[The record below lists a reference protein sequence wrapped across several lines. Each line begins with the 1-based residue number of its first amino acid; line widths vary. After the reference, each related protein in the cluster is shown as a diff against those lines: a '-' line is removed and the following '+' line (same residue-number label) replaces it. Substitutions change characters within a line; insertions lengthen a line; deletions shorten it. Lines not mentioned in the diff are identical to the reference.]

1 MITKALILAAGKG
14 QRMKPLSDTRNK
26 CLLPVANKP
35 IISRSLSA
43 LKQAG
48 ISEVLIVVNPESEV
62 EKALGSEQEGVSLS
76 YAIQAKPIGT
86 ANAIGLAKDKFT
98 EDFLVLNGDDFSTSE
113 HLKNVM
119 EAHKTKAT
127 VSITKKVNPKG
138 LGVVEVE
145 MNFVKSLV
153 EKPEHAEGEHFVNV
167 GIYAFSPEIFKV
179 IDTLEKSKRGEYE
192 ITDAITKL
200 IPDGVTVIPVEYWR
214 SINYP
219 WELITASKKFID
231 EAPEENKATVEEFVH
246 VTGKLVAGEGTV
258 IKSGVYIEGPVIIGK
273 NCTIGP
279 NAFIRPYTCI
289 GDNCK
294 IGQGVEVKNSIVMN
308 GTCIPHLS
316 YVGDS
321 VIGQNVNFG
330 AGAIMTNLRHDD
342 NNVLVNVKGKQVD
355 TGLRKL
361 GGIVGDNVKFGSNVV
376 INPGKKIGAGSRIW
390 PGVVIYKDV
399 EENTEYKG

>member
-179 IDTLEKSKRGEYE
+179 ID
-192 ITDAITKL
+192 
-200 IPDGVTVIPVEYWR
+200 
-214 SINYP
+214 
-219 WELITASKKFID
+219 KF
-231 EAPEENKATVEEFVH
+231 
-246 VTGKLVAGEGTV
+246 
-258 IKSGVYIEGPVIIGK
+258 
-273 NCTIGP
+273 
-279 NAFIRPYTCI
+279 
-289 GDNCK
+289 
-294 IGQGVEVKNSIVMN
+294 
-308 GTCIPHLS
+308 
-316 YVGDS
+316 
-321 VIGQNVNFG
+321 
-330 AGAIMTNLRHDD
+330 
-342 NNVLVNVKGKQVD
+342 
-355 TGLRKL
+355 
-361 GGIVGDNVKFGSNVV
+361 
-376 INPGKKIGAGSRIW
+376 
-390 PGVVIYKDV
+390 
-399 EENTEYKG
+399 